1 MSTDSTPKYSNPEP
15 SKTDSTVEKLRVKEY
30 MMSPPKRYRRKE
42 KKVAPSNADSVLKNE
57 ITASRHQLEMT
68 DEEVIEALTAEM
80 PLGSTA
86 PKAPYDQI
94 FGASENNF
102 IKGIREAVKELEQIT
117 NADAEAKEKERMK
130 EAAAAIAK

>member
-1 MSTDSTPKYSNPEP
+1 MSTGRTPECSNPES

-30 MMSPPKRYRRKE
+30 MMSPPKRYKRKD
-42 KKVAPSNADSVLKNE
+42 KKVDPSNADSVPKNE
-57 ITASRHQLEMT
+57 IAASRQLLEMT

-80 PLGSTA
+80 PLDSTA
-86 PKAPYDQI
+86 PKAPYDQF

-117 NADAEAKEKERMK
+117 RANAEAKEKERMEK
-130 EAAAAIAK
+130 TAAVWSK